1 MVLLSP
7 AIPPVAYWEFEADL
21 LILHHPTTISAK
33 YQAMG
38 KCSFSLD
45 DLVENL
51 FVIVHCGSIRQTATI
66 ISMSVEHLR
75 TGDRANVRFRFI
87 KSPEYLRLGM
97 KLVFREGRTKA
108 IGSVSRL
115 HPHVPPQTVTTRG
128 KARLQAAAAAA
139 ATAGGATANP
149 VTTDQAQPSKRNDSG
164 EDASRSGNKRSK
176 QTRTTTDTPNE
187 QNIDMEKNPS

>member
-7 AIPPVAYWEFEADL
+7 IIPPVAYWEFEADL

-38 KCSFSLD
+38 TTHAVLLRCRSR
-45 DLVENL
+45 L
-51 FVIVHCGSIRQTATI
+51 FLRSVHCGSIRQTATI

-75 TGDRANVRFRFI
+75 TGDRATVRFCFI

-108 IGSVSRL
+108 IGSVSKL
-115 HPHVPPQTVTTRG
+115 YPHIAPQSSSSRG
-128 KARLQAAAAAA
+128 KGRAQAAANALANA
-139 ATAGGATANP
+139 ATTDSMQQNKRQETGNGAN
-149 VTTDQAQPSKRNDSG
+149 RYG
-164 EDASRSGNKRSK
+164 GNKRTK
-176 QTRTTTDTPNE
+176 PENTTTDTQTVNPAE
-187 QNIDMEKNPS
+187 PDVDMNRNPS

>member
-7 AIPPVAYWEFEADL
+7 IIPPVAYWEFEADL

-38 KCSFSLD
+38 TTPVASIRCQSR
-45 DLVENL
+45 L
-51 FVIVHCGSIRQTATI
+51 FLRSVHCGSIRQTATI

-75 TGDRANVRFRFI
+75 TGDRATVRFCFI

-108 IGSVSRL
+108 IGSVSKL
-115 HPHVPPQTVTTRG
+115 YPHVAPQSSSSRG
-128 KARLQAAAAAA
+128 RGRAQAAANAL
-139 ATAGGATANP
+139 ANAL
-149 VTTDQAQPSKRNDSG
+149 TTDSMQQNKRQEAG
-164 EDASRSGNKRSK
+164 HDANRYGNKRTK
-176 QTRTTTDTPNE
+176 PEKATADTQTTEPAEPDV
-187 QNIDMEKNPS
+187 DMNRNLS